1 MFRKREKLNVDF
13 PNLKEAIA
21 FERFYLT
28 NLKSCFDL
36 NCMILCVGI
45 CPLVWVKIKF
55 VRNLLAMLIFWIIT

>member
-1 MFRKREKLNVDF
+1 MFTKKEKLNVDF

-21 FERFYLT
+21 YEKFYLT

-45 CPLVWVKIKF
+45 CPWF
-55 VRNLLAMLIFWIIT
+55 G